1 MDDKIAELEVE
12 KDKALSDR
20 DELWEQKWK
29 ERVSYS
35 RQMLILC

>member
-1 MDDKIAELEVE
+1 MDDKVAELEVA
-12 KDKALSDR
+12 KDRALSDR

-35 RQMLILC
+35 SV

>member
-1 MDDKIAELEVE
+1 MDDKVAELEVD

-29 ERVSYS
+29 ERVSCCS
-35 RQMLILC
+35 PT